1 MAQRTDPG
9 NAGTPSDVLTVAG
22 GSLEPAAAD
31 SNPGIA
37 GTSGVAGAALLPLP
51 FARCAIC
58 DPFYPTA
65 RF

>member
-37 GTSGVAGAALLPLP
+37 GTSGVAGAALLPL
-51 FARCAIC
+51 
-58 DPFYPTA
+58 YPTA